1 MLSATAYID
10 LNGAAVSSPATTARA
25 MELRA
30 DGASYKDVAT
40 GEADADPNIPYEGS
54 AVSPS
59 SAVAAAP
66 SESSTEYAGGG
77 QVPERVTVNITVQA
91 RPV

>member
-1 MLSATAYID
+1 MFPHRPLTKHPHR
-10 LNGAAVSSPATTARA
+10 LEARS
-25 MELRA
+25 R
-30 DGASYKDVAT
+30 GHAT
-40 GEADADPNIPYEGS
+40 GGADADPNIPYEGS

-66 SESSTEYAGGG
+66 SKSSAEYAGGG
-77 QVPERVTVNITVQA
+77 QVPERVTINITVQA